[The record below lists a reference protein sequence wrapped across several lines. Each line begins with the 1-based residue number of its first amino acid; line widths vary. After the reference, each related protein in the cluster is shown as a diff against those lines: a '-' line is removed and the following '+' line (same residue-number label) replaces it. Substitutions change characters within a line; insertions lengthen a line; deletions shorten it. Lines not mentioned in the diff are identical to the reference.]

1 MARRTVL
8 TSRQRSALFSLP
20 QREADLLR
28 HYTLSEEDLHN
39 IGFRRRPR
47 NKLGFALQLCVLR
60 YPGRLMAPGE
70 MVPPP
75 VVDFIGRQ
83 LHLDGDELAD
93 YAERSETRH
102 EHLAELRRLYG
113 FRSFTGG
120 AARKIVER
128 LREEAPQ
135 AQSNEELVRRFVQAC
150 RRTRTILP
158 ATTTIERLCADALVE
173 AERRIEARIAKRVPP
188 GLRRALEH
196 LLEETVA
203 SGVTRFVWLRQFEP
217 GSNSADANR
226 LLDRLD
232 HLRRLP
238 VPEGLFRDIPPHRI
252 TRLRRQGERYFADGL
267 RELPDDRR
275 LAILAVCAVE
285 WEVFLTDAVVE
296 THDRIVG
303 RTYREAARACE
314 AQIGDETA
322 AVREALRAF
331 AELGRALIGARD
343 TGAALA
349 AVIAD
354 GPGWEGLGDLV
365 ARAGALANT
374 AASDPLNHILGGYSR
389 FRRYTP
395 RMLRM
400 LDIKASPVAQ
410 PLLEAVDVLRSDV
423 ATRRIGFLR
432 PNSKWSRLLR
442 TQSDHRLWETAV
454 LFHLR
459 DAFRAGDVWLAR
471 SRRYGD
477 IRKVLL
483 PVPAVAAADRSL
495 PLPASPHD
503 WLAERQFALDA
514 GLRRMAAAAR
524 AGAIAGGR
532 IEDRMLRVERTEAA
546 VPDGVA
552 DLVAGL
558 YRRMPE
564 ARITDILLEVDA
576 ATRFTEAFTHLRT
589 GSPCRDRIGLLNV
602 LLAEG
607 INLGLRKMAE
617 ATTTHGFWELMRIAR
632 WHVEADAYDRALS
645 IIVEAQAALP
655 MAAFWG
661 TGRTAS
667 SDGQFFPAAG
677 RGEALNLVN
686 ARYGAEPGLK
696 AYSHVSDRFSPFA
709 TQTIPATVHE
719 APYILDGLLMNETG
733 RRVREQYADTGGF
746 TDHVFAAC
754 SILGYAFAPRIRD
767 LPSKRLYVFDRTGVP
782 KHLRPLV
789 GGRVNVDLID
799 RNWADILR
807 LAATMAAGAIR
818 PSQILR
824 KLAAYPRQNELAAA
838 LREVG
843 RVERSLFMMD
853 WTTDPDMRRRVQV
866 GLNKGEAHHALKRAI
881 HFHQRGELRDR
892 TGEGQHYRV
901 AGLNLLAAIIIY
913 WNTLQLGQA
922 VFAKRKA
929 GLEIPTEF
937 LAHLSPLG
945 WEHINLTGE
954 YRWPSTASTGRAKRL
969 A

>member
-8 TSRQRSALFSLP
+8 TSRQRSALFALP

-28 HYTLSEEDLHN
+28 HYTLSDEDLQN
-39 IGFRRRPR
+39 IGARRRPH

-60 YPGRLMAPGE
+60 HPGRLLAPGE
-70 MVPPP
+70 FVPPA

-83 LHLDGDELAD
+83 LDVDGDDLAD
-93 YAERSETRH
+93 YAVRSATRH
-102 EHLAELRRLYG
+102 DHLAELRRLYG
-113 FRSFTGG
+113 FRSFSGG
-120 AARKIVER
+120 AARELVER
-128 LREEAPQ
+128 LREEAEQ
-135 AQSNEELVRRFVQAC
+135 AQSNEDLVRRFVEAC
-150 RRTRTILP
+150 RGTRTILP
-158 ATTTIERLCADALVE
+158 ATTTIERFCADALVD
-173 AERRIEARIAKRVPP
+173 AERRIEARIAERVPP
-188 GLRRALEH
+188 GLRRDLEH
-196 LLEETVA
+196 LLEETA
-203 SGVTRFVWLRQFEP
+203 AGGVTRFVWLRQFEP

-226 LLDRLD
+226 LLDRLE
-232 HLRRLP
+232 HLQRLD
-238 VPEGLFRDIPPHRI
+238 VPEGLFHGIPPHRI

-267 RELPDDRR
+267 RELPDNRR

-285 WEVFLTDAVVE
+285 WEMFLADAVVE
-296 THDRIVG
+296 THDRLVG
-303 RTYREAARACE
+303 RTYRDAARACE
-314 AQIGDETA
+314 AQLGDETA

-331 AELGRALIGARD
+331 AELGTALLGARD
-343 TGAALA
+343 AGEALD

-365 ARAGALANT
+365 AKAAAFAST
-374 AASDPLNHILGGYSR
+374 AVSDPLNHVLGGYSR

-395 RMLRM
+395 RMLRT
-400 LDIKASPVAQ
+400 LDIEASPAAE
-410 PLLEAVDVLRSDV
+410 PLLDAVDVLRSDGT
-423 ATRRIGFLR
+423 ARPTGFLR
-432 PNSKWSRLLR
+432 PNSRWSRLLR

-477 IRKVLL
+477 IRKALL
-483 PVPAVAAADRSL
+483 STPAGADADRSL
-495 PLPASPHD
+495 PVPARPHD
-503 WLAERQFALDA
+503 WLAERRFALDE
-514 GLRRMAAAAR
+514 GLRRLAAAAR
-524 AGAIAGGR
+524 AGATAGES
-532 IEDRMLRVERTEAA
+532 IEDSVLRVERTEAA
-546 VPDGVA
+546 VPDGAA
-552 DLVAGL
+552 DLVADL
-558 YRRMPE
+558 YRRLPE
-564 ARITDILLEVDA
+564 ARITDILLEVDD

-589 GSPCRDRIGLLNV
+589 GEPCRDRIGLLNV

-617 ATTTHGFWELMRIAR
+617 ATNTHGFWELMRIAR
-632 WHVEADAYDRALS
+632 WHVEGDAFDRALAVV
-645 IIVEAQAALP
+645 VEAQAALP

-661 TGRTAS
+661 SGRTAS

-686 ARYGAEPGLK
+686 ARYGAEPGVK

-754 SILGYAFAPRIRD
+754 SILGYAFVPRIRD
-767 LPSKRLYVFDRTGVP
+767 LPSKRLYVFERAGVP
-782 KHLRPLV
+782 KRLRPLV
-789 GGRVNVDLID
+789 GGKVNVDLID

-807 LAATMAAGAIR
+807 VAATMAAGTMR
-818 PSQILR
+818 PSQLLR

-843 RVERSLFMMD
+843 RIERSLFMIE
-853 WTTDPDMRRRVQV
+853 WTTDPDVRRRALV

-881 HFHQRGELRDR
+881 NFHQRGELRDR

-913 WNTLQLGQA
+913 WNTLKLGDA
-922 VFAKRKA
+922 VFARRQA
-929 GLEIPTEF
+929 GLETPGEL
-937 LAHLSPLG
+937 LAHVSPLG

-954 YRWPSTASTGRAKRL
+954 YRWSGADRRAPRKRL

>member
-8 TSRQRSALFSLP
+8 TSRQRSALFALP
-20 QREADLLR
+20 QREAALLR
-28 HYTLSEEDLHN
+28 HYTLSDEDLQN
-39 IGFRRRPR
+39 IGVRRRPH

-60 YPGRLMAPGE
+60 YPGRLLAPGE
-70 MVPPP
+70 FVPPA

-83 LHLDGDELAD
+83 LDLDGDELAD
-93 YAERSETRH
+93 YAVRSETRH

-113 FRSFTGG
+113 FRSFAGG
-120 AARKIVER
+120 AAHELGDR
-128 LREEAPQ
+128 LREETPR
-135 AQSNEELVRRFVQAC
+135 AQSNEDLVRRFVEAC
-150 RRTRTILP
+150 RHTRTILP
-158 ATTTIERLCADALVE
+158 ATTTIERICADALVD
-173 AERRIEARIAKRVPP
+173 AERRIEARIAERVPP
-188 GLRRALEH
+188 GLRRDLEH
-196 LLEETVA
+196 LLEETVDA
-203 SGVTRFVWLRQFEP
+203 GVTRFVWLRQFEP
-217 GSNSADANR
+217 GNNSADANR
-226 LLDRLD
+226 LRDRLE
-232 HLRRLP
+232 HLRRID
-238 VPEGLFRDIPPHRI
+238 VPEGLFHDVPAHRI

-267 RELPDDRR
+267 RELPDSRR

-285 WEVFLTDAVVE
+285 WELFLADAVVE

-303 RTYREAARACE
+303 RTYREAARTCE
-314 AQIGDETA
+314 GQLGDETA

-331 AELGRALIGARD
+331 AELGTALIGARD
-343 TGAALA
+343 TGETLD

-354 GPGWEGLGDLV
+354 RPGWEGLGDLV
-365 ARAGALANT
+365 ARAAALANT
-374 AASDPLNHILGGYSR
+374 VASDPLNHVLGGYSR

-395 RMLRM
+395 RMLRT
-400 LDIKASPVAQ
+400 LDIEASPVAK
-410 PLLEAVDVLRSDV
+410 PLLEAVDVLRSD
-423 ATRRIGFLR
+423 ATARPTGFLR

-442 TQSDHRLWETAV
+442 SQSDHRLWETAMV
-454 LFHLR
+454 FHLR

-483 PVPAVAAADRSL
+483 SAPAVADADRSL
-495 PLPASPHD
+495 PVPASPHD
-503 WLAERQFALDA
+503 WLAERRFALDE
-514 GLRRMAAAAR
+514 GLRRLAAAAR
-524 AGAIAGGR
+524 ARVIAGGS
-532 IEDRMLRVERTEAA
+532 IEDSMLRVERTEGA
-546 VPDGVA
+546 VPDGAA
-552 DLVAGL
+552 DLVADL
-558 YRRMPE
+558 YRRMPD
-564 ARITDILLEVDA
+564 ARITDILLEVDD

-632 WHVEADAYDRALS
+632 WHVEGEAYDRALS
-645 IIVEAQAALP
+645 TVVEAQAALP

-667 SDGQFFPAAG
+667 SDGQFFPAGG
-677 RGEALNLVN
+677 RGELLNLVN
-686 ARYGAEPGLK
+686 ARYGTEPG
-696 AYSHVSDRFSPFA
+696 V
-709 TQTIPATVHE
+709 
-719 APYILDGLLMNETG
+719 NG

-746 TDHVFAAC
+746 TDPVFPAC
-754 SILGYAFAPRIRD
+754 SILGYAFVPRIRD
-767 LPSKRLYVFDRTGVP
+767 LPSKRLYVFEPAGVP

-789 GGRVNVDLID
+789 GGKVNVELIN

-807 LAATMAAGAIR
+807 VAATMAAGTMR

-824 KLAAYPRQNELAAA
+824 KLAAYPRQNEMAAA

-843 RVERSLFMMD
+843 RIERSLFMID
-853 WTTDPDMRRRVQV
+853 WTTDPDMRRRTQV

-881 HFHQRGELRDR
+881 NFHQRGELRDR

-913 WNTLQLGQA
+913 WNTLKLSEA
-922 VFAKRKA
+922 VFARRKA
-929 GLEIPTEF
+929 GLEIPAEF
-937 LAHLSPLG
+937 LAHISPLG

-954 YRWPSTASTGRAKRL
+954 YRWPSTDRRATRN